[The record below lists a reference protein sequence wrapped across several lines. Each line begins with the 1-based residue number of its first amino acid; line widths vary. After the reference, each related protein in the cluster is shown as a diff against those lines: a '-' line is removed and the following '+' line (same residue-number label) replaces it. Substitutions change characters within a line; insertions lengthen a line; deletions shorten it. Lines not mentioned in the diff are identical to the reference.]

1 MLTKTPKTALAA
13 AATAPKAETAII
25 SPLNFQ
31 SAKIRIEGVSPLV
44 MNKFS
49 SASRESM
56 MLKQEQGS
64 RSKKGEKRA
73 PKDFDAIF
81 KGALHIMA
89 DGSYGFAAPGLR
101 NALISACRVVGFQ
114 MTRAK
119 LSVFVEADGIDVED
133 GTPLVRIEGQPVRRD
148 VAVRLADGGTDII
161 ARPFFEKWAA
171 EVKLTWDADQFSASD
186 ILNLLTRAGL
196 QVGIGAGRHDSKSST
211 GMGWGAF
218 RVVSSQ

>member
-1 MLTKTPKTALAA
+1 MLSKTPKKT
-13 AATAPKAETAII
+13 TTTDPKAETATI

-49 SASRESM
+49 SANRASM
-56 MLKQEQGS
+56 MAKQEQGS
-64 RSKKGEKRA
+64 RSKKGVKRK
-73 PKDFDAIF
+73 PKDFDAVY
-81 KGALHIMA
+81 KGALHTMG

-119 LSVFVEADGIDVED
+119 LSVFVEADGVDVDD
-133 GTPLVRIEGQPVRRD
+133 GTPLVRIEGKPIRKD
-148 VAVRLADGGTDII
+148 VPVRLADGGTDII
-161 ARPFFEKWAA
+161 ARPFFPKWAA
-171 EVKLTWDADQFSASD
+171 DVRLTWDADQFSGSD

-211 GMGWGAF
+211 GMGWGCF
-218 RVVSSQ
+218 KVIG